1 MPGVRAVSELLPFVV
16 AGLVTGSLY
25 GLAGTGLVLTFKT
38 SGVFNF
44 AHGAVGAASAFVF
57 FDLWYD
63 RGLPWPLALIV
74 SVGVLAPLLGLL
86 LSAVAGRLATA
97 STASRVVATV
107 GVLLVIQGLIQVRY
121 GAVPRSIHTPLP
133 TTTTRILGTEV
144 GYDQMIT
151 AAVALVTLAALS
163 YMFRATRL
171 GLQMRAVVDNG
182 ELVGLTGTSPP
193 AVRAASWVIGCVFA
207 GITGVLF
214 APVVGLNSLLLTLVV
229 VQAFGAAALGRLR
242 NLTMTFA
249 GGLLVGVVQAVLRAP
264 IIRDAVPLIKSLT
277 NLDMAVSFLCLF
289 LVLLLSRRGVF
300 ADVPHVRSPRFV
312 RVLPIST
319 ICVALATVTVFVALL
334 PYLAPTR
341 APVFTQAA
349 IFVVILASLHLLV
362 EVSGQVSLCHAVFVA
377 IGATSFAHFTTG
389 AGLPWLVGSLLAA
402 CVAVP
407 VGAVVALP
415 SIRLS
420 GLYLALATFGFGI
433 VVEQMAYNRPI
444 MFGTLGTR
452 TGHRPSVLGLDGDA
466 GYFYLCVLCAVL
478 AVGLILVIRRA
489 RLGRLLAALADSP
502 TSLVTNGSSI
512 NVTRLLVFCVAAA
525 MAAFGGALYVGVVG
539 SVSSTG
545 VSPGALIS
553 FNSLLWIA
561 VLALAGRSDILSPV
575 IAAVALIVLPSYF
588 TSEAFAN
595 FLPVAFGLAA
605 LAVTVFGEDFRAWL
619 SMSAPAVE
627 ARLAHS
633 PVADRVKRLVGSEG
647 LA

>member
-25 GLAGTGLVLTFKT
+25 GLAGTGLVLTYKT

-97 STASRVVATV
+97 STARRVVATV
-107 GVLLVIQGLIQVRY
+107 GVLLVI
-121 GAVPRSIHTPLP
+121 
-133 TTTTRILGTEV
+133 
-144 GYDQMIT
+144 
-151 AAVALVTLAALS
+151 LAALS

-193 AVRAASWVIGCVFA
+193 AIRAASWVIGCVFA

-334 PYLAPTR
+334 PYLA
-341 APVFTQAA
+341 
-349 IFVVILASLHLLV
+349 
-362 EVSGQVSLCHAVFVA
+362 
-377 IGATSFAHFTTG
+377 
-389 AGLPWLVGSLLAA
+389 
-402 CVAVP
+402 
-407 VGAVVALP
+407 
-415 SIRLS
+415 
-420 GLYLALATFGFGI
+420 
-433 VVEQMAYNRPI
+433 
-444 MFGTLGTR
+444 
-452 TGHRPSVLGLDGDA
+452 
-466 GYFYLCVLCAVL
+466 
-478 AVGLILVIRRA
+478 
-489 RLGRLLAALADSP
+489 
-502 TSLVTNGSSI
+502 TN
-512 NVTRLLVFCVAAA
+512 
-525 MAAFGGALYVGVVG
+525 
-539 SVSSTG
+539 
-545 VSPGALIS
+545 
-553 FNSLLWIA
+553 
-561 VLALAGRSDILSPV
+561 
-575 IAAVALIVLPSYF
+575 
-588 TSEAFAN
+588 
-595 FLPVAFGLAA
+595 
-605 LAVTVFGEDFRAWL
+605 
-619 SMSAPAVE
+619 
-627 ARLAHS
+627 
-633 PVADRVKRLVGSEG
+633 
-647 LA
+647 